1 LTLAGVVIKLSWRV
15 SAKLLQVFEVRT
27 LKKACGFMPNAKPSA
42 GEPIADSAFELV
54 ALIKRCLGD
63 RPLAAALI
71 EKFTSRLPNTI
82 EQIECSL
89 TAKDWPVATSKVH
102 NLKGEAGNLAA
113 HQVHASATSLED
125 CLRAGSYS
133 DARAHFLRLRTAAMA
148 CVETCAS
155 ALDHLA

>member
-1 LTLAGVVIKLSWRV
+1 
-15 SAKLLQVFEVRT
+15 
-27 LKKACGFMPNAKPSA
+27 MPTAKPSA

-71 EKFTSRLPNTI
+71 DKFTLRLPSTI
-82 EQIECSL
+82 EQIEYSL
-89 TAKDWPVATSKVH
+89 TARDWPLATSKVH

-113 HQVHASATSLED
+113 HQLHASATSLED

-133 DARAHFLRLRTAAMA
+133 DAQAHFLSLRTAAIA
-148 CVETCAS
+148 CVTSRAI
-155 ALDHLA
+155 ALDHLD